1 MRARYQNGQ
10 NISHLSKGL
19 LATATGK
26 TSCSPRQNT
35 NMLIMQPT
43 LENKGCEYVDLVDYI
58 DILEH
63 KRCPYVDYVD
73 QVDYVDYAR
82 TQKMLIC

>member
-1 MRARYQNGQ
+1 
-10 NISHLSKGL
+10 
-19 LATATGK
+19 
-26 TSCSPRQNT
+26 
-35 NMLIMQPT
+35 MQPT
-43 LENKGCEYVDLVDYI
+43 LENKGCEYVELVDYI

-73 QVDYVDYAR
+73 LVDYVDYAR